1 MHYYVRLL
9 LTKPI
14 VYGTIKIMKRDF
26 WRWIRHLGHMP
37 LLVSHEELIMSK
49 VSLVADGWKNKD
61 TRVVLWAIGGEGGYA
76 YELEEGCRTSL
87 MNCSYE
93 YAIEK
98 VKRLCSETNAVCVY

>member
-1 MHYYVRLL
+1 VWYYKDNEERLL
-9 LTKPI
+9 EMDSPSRSQDTASLS
-14 VYGTIKIMKRDF
+14 GE
-26 WRWIRHLGHMP
+26 
-37 LLVSHEELIMSK
+37 LLMSK

-61 TRVVLWAIGGEGGYA
+61 TRVVLWAIGGEGGYS

-98 VKRLCSETNAVCVY
+98 VKRLCATTGAVCVY